1 VFAQGDFVAGVH
13 EAPDLAQ
20 ALALAGR
27 LAARLK
33 EVPGAR

>member
-1 VFAQGDFVAGVH
+1 VAGVH
-13 EAPDLAQ
+13 EAQDLAQ